1 MKLYLKT
8 IKYTQEILLGISVLI
23 LMVLPSFLVF
33 QMDQINDAFIQKLY
47 AFSHISLF
55 FVMMVRPLADIFLQ
69 TKWIRPLVI
78 LRKGVGV
85 FSASIIVSFIL
96 EKIIISPSEFFSS
109 ILTLPYWSMNN
120 WVVFAHLADMSAIL
134 LLVTSNN
141 LSKKLLG
148 SWWKKIQKLSYV
160 YFYGSALY
168 VYLSYKD
175 NHLLYAMILVTVVT
189 VWAYLKNRKRR
200 LESLATEKTI

>member
-33 QMDQINDAFIQKLY
+33 KTDQISNEFIQKLY

-96 EKIIISPSEFFSS
+96 EKIIISNISF
-109 ILTLPYWSMNN
+109 
-120 WVVFAHLADMSAIL
+120 
-134 LLVTSNN
+134 
-141 LSKKLLG
+141 
-148 SWWKKIQKLSYV
+148 Q
-160 YFYGSALY
+160 
-168 VYLSYKD
+168 
-175 NHLLYAMILVTVVT
+175 
-189 VWAYLKNRKRR
+189 
-200 LESLATEKTI
+200 

>member
-33 QMDQINDAFIQKLY
+33 KTDQISNEFIQQLY

-120 WVVFAHLADMSAIL
+120 WAVFAHLADMSAIL
-134 LLVTSNN
+134 LLITSNN
-141 LSKKLLG
+141 LSKKILG

-175 NHLLYAMILVTVVT
+175 THLLYAMILITVVT
-189 VWAYLKNRKRR
+189 AWAYLKNRKRR

>member
-33 QMDQINDAFIQKLY
+33 KTDQISNEFIQKLY

-120 WVVFAHLADMSAIL
+120 WAVFAHLADMSAIL
-134 LLVTSNN
+134 LLITSNN
-141 LSKKLLG
+141 LSKKILG

-175 NHLLYAMILVTVVT
+175 THLLYAMILITVVT
-189 VWAYLKNRKRR
+189 AWAYLKNRKRR

>member
-8 IKYTQEILLGISVLI
+8 IKYTQEILLGISILI

-55 FVMMVRPLADIFLQ
+55 FVMMIRPLADIFLQ
-69 TKWIRPLVI
+69 TKWLRPLVI

-96 EKIIISPSEFFSS
+96 EKVIISPSEFFSS
-109 ILTLPYWSMNN
+109 ILTLLYWSMNN
-120 WVVFAHLADMSAIL
+120 WAVFAHLADMSAIL
-134 LLVTSNN
+134 LLITSNN
-141 LSKKLLG
+141 LSKKILG

-175 NHLLYAMILVTVVT
+175 THLLYAMILVTVVT
-189 VWAYLKNRKRR
+189 AWAYLKNRKRR
-200 LESLATEKTI
+200 LESLATDKTI

>member
-8 IKYTQEILLGISVLI
+8 IKYTQEILLAISILI

-33 QMDQINDAFIQKLY
+33 QMDQVNDAFIQKLY

-55 FVMMVRPLADIFLQ
+55 FVMMIRPLADIFLQ
-69 TKWIRPLVI
+69 TKWLRPLVI

-109 ILTLPYWSMNN
+109 ILTLQYWSMNN
-120 WVVFAHLADMSAIL
+120 WAVFAHLADMSAIL
-134 LLVTSNN
+134 LLITSNN
-141 LSKKLLG
+141 LSKKILG

-175 NHLLYAMILVTVVT
+175 THLLYAMILVTVVT
-189 VWAYLKNRKRR
+189 AWAYLKNRKRR

>member
-1 MKLYLKT
+1 MKIYLKI
-8 IKYTQEILLGISVLI
+8 IKYTQEILLGISILI
-23 LMVLPSFLVF
+23 LMILPSLLVF
-33 QMDQINDAFIQKLY
+33 QIDQINDTFIQKLY
-47 AFSHISLF
+47 TFSHISLF
-55 FVMMVRPLADIFLQ
+55 FVMMIRPLADIFLQ
-69 TKWIRPLVI
+69 TKWLRPLVI

-96 EKIIISPSEFFSS
+96 SKIMISPAEYFSS
-109 ILTLPYWSMNN
+109 IFTLPYWSLDN
-120 WVVFAHLADMSAIL
+120 WALLAHLADISAIL
-134 LLVTSNN
+134 LLITSNN

-175 NHLLYAMILVTVVT
+175 THLLYAMILVTIAT

-200 LESLATEKTI
+200 LEALTTEKIT